1 MPPNKPPSSTARTPQ
16 RSNGIK
22 RREAILRAA
31 AEIISEYGTAGL
43 TLHATAKRAKSSIGS
58 MYHFFSDKDELLDTL
73 RERHRASMNDIMSLA
88 TAVTNQE
95 WRNMS
100 TAEVIDALFGKP
112 IRYYSEFPFA
122 LELHQLHEGQAIDT
136 FMTLVEAV
144 ITLRLGAVHGPRVAR
159 MLYAI
164 STGTLSFVLDVRGT
178 VHRSNVADIPDAL
191 AAYLALQEDLAAGQS
206 GLR

>member
-1 MPPNKPPSSTARTPQ
+1 MRPIKPPSSTARTPQ

-31 AEIISEYGTAGL
+31 AEIITEYGTAGL

-58 MYHFFSDKDELLDTL
+58 MYHFFSDKEELLDTL
-73 RERHRASMNDIMSLA
+73 RERHRASMNDIMTLA
-88 TAVTNQE
+88 TAITDQE
-95 WRNMS
+95 WQNMS
-100 TAEVIDALFGKP
+100 VAEVIDALFGKP

-136 FMTLVEAV
+136 FMTLVESV
-144 ITLRLGAVHGPRVAR
+144 ITSRVGNIHGPRVAR

-178 VHRSNVADIPDAL
+178 GKSSNVEDIPDAL
-191 AAYLALQEDLAAGQS
+191 TAYLALQEELVAGKS
-206 GLR
+206 